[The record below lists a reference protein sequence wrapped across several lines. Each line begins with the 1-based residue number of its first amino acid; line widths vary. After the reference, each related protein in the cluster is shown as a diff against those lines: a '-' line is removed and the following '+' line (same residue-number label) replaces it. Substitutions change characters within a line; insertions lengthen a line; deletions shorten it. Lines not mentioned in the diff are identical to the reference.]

1 MESRAK
7 LFGHAIHPILIVF
20 PLGLLATA
28 VVFDVVHLISGGS
41 VYAVVAYWM
50 MTAGLIGGVL
60 AAPFGWYD
68 WFAAIPS
75 NTRAKYVGLIH
86 GLTMSLTLV
95 LFFFS
100 WWLRNG
106 LPERP
111 EALASIFSFIGAA
124 TALFGGWLGGE
135 LVERLGIGVVEG
147 ANANAPSSLSHPS
160 PRTDNVHANK
170 I

>member
-7 LFGHAIHPILIVF
+7 LFGHAIHPVLIVF

-28 VVFDVVHLISGGS
+28 VVFDVVNLITGTS
-41 VYAVVAYWM
+41 VYAVVAFWL

-68 WFAAIPS
+68 WFAIPS
-75 NTRAKYVGLIH
+75 GTRAKYIGLMH
-86 GLTMSLTLV
+86 GLTMSLTLI

-100 WWLRNG
+100 WWLRSY

-111 EALASIFSFIGAA
+111 ETLASALSFIGAL

-135 LVERLGIGVVEG
+135 LVERLGVGVDDG
-147 ANANAPSSLSHPS
+147 ANVNAPNSL
-160 PRTDNVHANK
+160 THASTHAAK
-170 I
+170 DGH

>member
-7 LFGHAIHPILIVF
+7 LFGHAIHPVLIVF

-28 VVFDVVHLISGGS
+28 VVFDVVNLITGTS
-41 VYAVVAYWM
+41 VYAVVSYWL

-68 WFAAIPS
+68 WFGIPRGS
-75 NTRAKYVGLIH
+75 RAKYIGLMH
-86 GLTMSLTLV
+86 GVTMALTLV

-100 WWLRNG
+100 WWLRSNV
-106 LPERP
+106 PERP
-111 EALASIFSFIGAA
+111 ESLASTFSFIGFA

-135 LVERLGIGVVEG
+135 LVERLGIGVDDG
-147 ANANAPSSLSHPS
+147 ANVNAPNSFTHTHVSTHGGK
-160 PRTDNVHANK
+160 TDV
-170 I
+170 